1 MAALPTKVQVK
12 NQALSRNERADDIA
26 RLKVELRLPNL
37 EYVDISA
44 QLELSRALKR
54 WPLLADFAIADEQAE
69 QLPLPVAQAVQQDKF
84 GALT

>member
-54 WPLLADFAIADEQAE
+54 WPLLADFAIAGEQAE

>member
-26 RLKVELRLPNL
+26 RLKVELRLPSL

-44 QLELSRALKR
+44 QLELGRALNR
-54 WPLLADFAIADEQAE
+54 WPLLADFAITDEHEVQ
-69 QLPLPVAQAVQQDKF
+69 PMSVAQPMQQEKF